1 MLEISLRTCLART
14 EHKGIVMELRSKIV
28 FAFVLSI
35 LCLFSISSPFAKA
48 SLDID
53 VESSLPDANSLRSM
67 AKSSVAPAYV
77 NSLKDKALKLRDYK
91 CYCRLYTRKNNVWK
105 DYGGADYLY
114 KYRGLF
120 KAVIKT
126 KDYRNGSVVVR
137 DSSGVIRGCGGGT
150 LSFMKITLKEDS
162 RTLQLPTGYSLA
174 QSDFGSLYEVLANS
188 LNKGATATMTP
199 AATVKAFPEQVSII
213 VLRDGP
219 AADSPILE
227 VLYISNDTKTPVGW
241 HTFQNGVPHAL
252 VLFQNL
258 EANKG
263 LSEDM
268 FAF

>member
-1 MLEISLRTCLART
+1 MNWQSKTLVALFLSIFCSLSFFDVAAQASLEID
-14 EHKGIVMELRSKIV
+14 
-28 FAFVLSI
+28 
-35 LCLFSISSPFAKA
+35 P
-48 SLDID
+48 D
-53 VESSLPDANSLRSM
+53 SSLPDTNALKSM
-67 AKSSVAPAYV
+67 AKSAVGTAYV
-77 NSLKDKALKLRDYK
+77 NQLKEKAAKLHDYK
-91 CYCRLYTRKNNVWK
+91 CYCRLYTRKGGVWK

-120 KAVIKT
+120 KATIKT

-137 DSSGVIRGCGGGT
+137 DPSGVIKGCGGGT

-174 QSDFGSLYEVLANS
+174 QSDFGSLYEVLATS
-188 LNKGATATMTP
+188 LNSGAAASMTQS
-199 AATVKAFPEQVSII
+199 ANVKAFPGEVSII
-213 VLRDGP
+213 VLRSAP
-219 AADSPILE
+219 APDSPILE

-258 EANKG
+258 ETNKG
-263 LSEDM
+263 LSEDL